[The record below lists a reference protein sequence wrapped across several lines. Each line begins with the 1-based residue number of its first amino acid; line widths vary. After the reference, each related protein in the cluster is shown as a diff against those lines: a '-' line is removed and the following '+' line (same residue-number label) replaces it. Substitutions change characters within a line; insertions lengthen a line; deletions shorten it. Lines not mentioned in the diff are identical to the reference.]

1 MAVSVLQNTILLGF
15 IYAIMALGIFLS
27 FKVLNIPDLTVD
39 GSFTSG
45 CAVSAVLTVMGYP
58 LLGMLLGFVVGML
71 AGVVS
76 GVLQTHCKIP
86 SVLAGILTMTALY
99 SINLKIMNGM
109 PNVSLFGKDTVI
121 TPLQHIFA
129 SNGALVLA
137 LGLVVLVTVLLYLF
151 LQTQLGLS
159 LRATGDNEAMVRASS
174 INSDTMKILGLGLAN
189 GLVGLGGALFAQ
201 NQGFA
206 DVSGGIGMMVIGLAS
221 ILVGEAFLHKRGIG
235 WQLCSVLLGAI
246 IYQLIM
252 TFALQLG
259 IASSDIKLLS
269 AVLVAGAISLS
280 QLKWKRRKQ
289 HA

>member
-1 MAVSVLQNTILLGF
+1 
-15 IYAIMALGIFLS
+15 
-27 FKVLNIPDLTVD
+27 
-39 GSFTSG
+39 
-45 CAVSAVLTVMGYP
+45 
-58 LLGMLLGFVVGML
+58 
-71 AGVVS
+71 
-76 GVLQTHCKIP
+76 
-86 SVLAGILTMTALY
+86 
-99 SINLKIMNGM
+99 M

-129 SNGALVLA
+129 SNGALMLA

-174 INSDTMKILGLGLAN
+174 INSDAMKILGLGLAN

-280 QLKWKRRKQ
+280 QLQWKRRKQ

>member
-58 LLGMLLGFVVGML
+58 LLGMLLGFVVGM
-71 AGVVS
+71 
-76 GVLQTHCKIP
+76 
-86 SVLAGILTMTALY
+86 LAGILTMTALY

-174 INSDTMKILGLGLAN
+174 INSDAMKILGLGLAN

-280 QLKWKRRKQ
+280 QLQWKRRKQ